1 MRPSVFI
8 TLPTAV
14 EWSHRFI
21 QERVQPGDWVVDT
34 TAGNGHDTAFLAN
47 VVGEQGRVF
56 AFDVQAAAI
65 AATQARLAVA
75 GMQERCELYLAG
87 HEAMHGLLP
96 PEARGKLAAV
106 MMNLGYLPG
115 QDKACI
121 TQTTTTLQ
129 ALSTALD
136 WLQPGGI
143 ATIVVYPGH
152 TGGDDEAKQVIAM
165 LEALNSEAWEVQQ
178 VRAANRRRKA
188 PECWVGLKKHCQTLL
203 EGDAMKQIGRLEG
216 GQ

>member
-65 AATQARLAVA
+65 AATQARL
-75 GMQERCELYLAG
+75 
-87 HEAMHGLLP
+87 
-96 PEARGKLAAV
+96 
-106 MMNLGYLPG
+106 
-115 QDKACI
+115 
-121 TQTTTTLQ
+121 
-129 ALSTALD
+129 
-136 WLQPGGI
+136 
-143 ATIVVYPGH
+143 
-152 TGGDDEAKQVIAM
+152 
-165 LEALNSEAWEVQQ
+165 
-178 VRAANRRRKA
+178 
-188 PECWVGLKKHCQTLL
+188 
-203 EGDAMKQIGRLEG
+203 
-216 GQ
+216 